1 MLADESATTPPPSLR
16 ANVLSGIKTIRPLP
30 PETPEPPVVSS
41 TTAVVV
47 PMRSRRR
54 FRIGSLVAAAAVLAA
69 VTAGAV
75 FQPWQDESPSQTV
88 TAADRVLAASDAKHY
103 EVSFDDGSKAT
114 VVRSLSEG
122 RAVLVTDDMAAPP
135 PGKVFELWL
144 QDEEG
149 RMSKAGLMSK
159 PGDNKLLLTGDAS
172 GATGVGITV
181 EPEGGSDQP
190 TTEPIAL
197 IDLDKGEA

>member
-1 MLADESATTPPPSLR
+1 
-16 ANVLSGIKTIRPLP
+16 
-30 PETPEPPVVSS
+30 
-41 TTAVVV
+41 
-47 PMRSRRR
+47 
-54 FRIGSLVAAAAVLAA
+54 
-69 VTAGAV
+69 
-75 FQPWQDESPSQTV
+75 
-88 TAADRVLAASDAKHY
+88 
-103 EVSFDDGSKAT
+103 

-149 RMSKAGLMSK
+149 QMSKAGLMSK

-172 GATGVGITV
+172 EATGVGITV